1 MTTAAT
7 AAGSVSEERRED
19 VAAQAAPAL
28 GFPYV
33 EADRVAAAE
42 AMIRAI
48 DARLA
53 ARAEREKHLHLP
65 ARIVGESTGD
75 HVRRGG
81 PEWVDMPD
89 EPPLGEEGGTA
100 WTPDNLWL
108 REEAEE
114 PITL

>member
-1 MTTAAT
+1 MTTAAG
-7 AAGSVSEERRED
+7 AISDERRED
-19 VAAQAAPAL
+19 VTAQVAPAL
-28 GFPYV
+28 RYPYG
-33 EADRVAAAE
+33 EADRLKAAE
-42 AMIRAI
+42 AMIHAI

-65 ARIVGESTGD
+65 SRIVGECAGD
-75 HVRRGG
+75 HLRRGA
-81 PEWVDMPD
+81 PDWVDMPD

-114 PITL
+114 PIEL

>member
-1 MTTAAT
+1 MTTAAGNV
-7 AAGSVSEERRED
+7 ADERRGD
-19 VAAQAAPAL
+19 VTVQAAPAL
-28 GFPYV
+28 GFPYD
-33 EADRVAAAE
+33 EANRVAAAE

-53 ARAEREKHLHLP
+53 AKAEREKHLHLP
-65 ARIVGESTGD
+65 ARIVGESAGD
-75 HVRRGG
+75 HSRRGG

-114 PITL
+114 PIEI